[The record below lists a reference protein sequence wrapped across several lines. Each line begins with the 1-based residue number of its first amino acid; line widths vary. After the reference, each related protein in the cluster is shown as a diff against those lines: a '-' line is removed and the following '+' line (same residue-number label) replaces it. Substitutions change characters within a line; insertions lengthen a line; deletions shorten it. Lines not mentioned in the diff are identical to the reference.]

1 MFVYHSFPGM
11 LEVVEK
17 HVYVN
22 LLVFMA
28 MWFRL
33 SEMG

>member
-11 LEVVEK
+11 LEVVEQ

-22 LLVFMA
+22 LLFMA
-28 MWFRL
+28 LWFRL